1 MTTQTILITGSGT
14 GFGRLMAEALAE
26 RGHTVVATMRDP
38 SGRNA
43 KAATEL
49 RDGAK
54 SRGQRLF
61 VVEMD
66 ITDDASVEQ
75 GFREALKLAGPL
87 DAIVNNAGVLY
98 HGHTEAFTSE
108 EFLEALN
115 TNLVGAHRVSR
126 AALPHLRERGRGLLL
141 FVSSVSAQMTFPF
154 IGIYGSA
161 KAALS
166 ALAEAYSYELA
177 PLGVDAVLLE
187 AGGFHTALFDRVR
200 KPADT
205 ARSAA
210 YGPLAEV
217 PRQHLEAY
225 AASLSAP
232 GAPDPKEVSEATV
245 RLIETPAGQ
254 RPFRTIVD
262 PSPIG
267 PAARASGELRDRLQA
282 EILTAFGMGD
292 FLKLKDPAH

>member
-1 MTTQTILITGSGT
+1 
-14 GFGRLMAEALAE
+14 
-26 RGHTVVATMRDP
+26 MREP

-43 KAATEL
+43 KAAAEL

-66 ITDDASVEQ
+66 ITDDASVER
-75 GFREALKLAGPL
+75 GFGEALKLAGPL
-87 DAIVNNAGVLY
+87 DAVVNNAGVLY
-98 HGHTEAFTSE
+98 SGHTESFTAD

-154 IGIYGSA
+154 IGLYGST

-166 ALAEAYSYELA
+166 SLAETYSYELA
-177 PLGVDAVLLE
+177 PLGVDSVVLE
-187 AGGFHTALFDRVR
+187 AGGFHTALFNRVR
-200 KPADT
+200 APADT
-205 ARSAA
+205 SRAVA
-210 YGPLAEV
+210 YGSLAEL
-217 PRQHLEAY
+217 PRQHLEGFTAT
-225 AASLSAP
+225 LQAP
-232 GAPDPKEVSEATV
+232 GAPDPKAVSEATV

-262 PSPIG
+262 SSPLG
-267 PAARASGELRDRLQA
+267 SATRAVGELRDRLQA
-282 EILTAFGMGD
+282 EILTSFGMGD